1 MCFEPQLD
9 NFLRVNNK
17 LVFVVSPYF
26 RPKQHSDSRKTIQPE
41 IEDIKKSINTAK
53 AVDHFPMSYF
63 LLYFACLAVMVAVGK
78 LGSITNSQRIKIG
91 MVVNQ
96 KSK

>member
-9 NFLRVNNK
+9 NFLRGQQQASICS
-17 LVFVVSPYF
+17 FAIFPS
-26 RPKQHSDSRKTIQPE
+26 KQHS
-41 IEDIKKSINTAK
+41 DIKKSINTAK

-63 LLYFACLAVMVAVGK
+63 LLYFACLAGMVAVGK

-91 MVVNQ
+91 MVVDQ